1 MKTERSILSVETETA
16 EKAFSEPMFAIPF
29 REALELLF
37 EVNLPLEMDGIN
49 FMQRTY
55 TDKDGIVYRIGNL
68 SADNALSYDELEQ
81 RLEKKVVMLIK
92 YTANICAWGI
102 NFGISLGFISAQMQN
117 DKPSLIT

>member
-16 EKAFSEPMFAIPF
+16 EKAFSEPMFAMPF

-37 EVNLPLEMDGIN
+37 EVSLPLDMDGIN

-55 TDKDGIVYRIGNL
+55 TDKNGIVYRIGNL

-81 RLEKKVVMLIK
+81 RLEKKVVMLVK

-102 NFGISLGFISAQMQN
+102 NFGISLGLLSAQMQSE
-117 DKPSLIT
+117 KPTIFS